1 MKTLKFISLFL
12 IITLFGCT
20 EENYYTTTEGL
31 GKVNVYIEGDI
42 TNAEAQAQLE
52 EEVGTLT
59 ENIFVRNTTQLT
71 NITISAIGNMQNI
84 VIKNTSN
91 LSNATINAGGSL
103 YDIEVRENTTLS
115 NLEINGFN
123 NSFAN
128 SLNIVSNTNLSIIEI
143 NQIKTINNF
152 NLSYNGVAV
161 NFTCH
166 DLEEIKNNLSL
177 YLRNDVDNIINFYDL
192 KSVSLYSDTQNFW
205 RGKYSILNFPNL
217 EKMNN
222 LVLWDTYLG
231 GVKINE
237 LYFPKLEEIN
247 SLVCYFG
254 LEISTFN
261 FPLLQRCG
269 TFFVNCDTSQP
280 KNPIINLPMLNQCYE
295 FKLSHTTYNASQIN
309 SLLNKFLT
317 ISPLSG
323 KNIELTDQIPV
334 APPTGQGIIDKQ
346 TLINQGNTVI
356 TD

>member
-1 MKTLKFISLFL
+1 MKTLKTLSFFL
-12 IITLFGCT
+12 LITLLGCT
-20 EENYYTTTEGL
+20 TEEITNIYPIAEGL

-91 LSNATINAGGSL
+91 LSNATINAGGNL

-143 NQIKTINNF
+143 NEIKTINNF

-166 DLEEIKNNLSL
+166 DLEEIKNTLSL
-177 YLRNDVDNIINFYDL
+177 YLRDDMDNTINFYDL
-192 KSVSLYSDTQNFW
+192 KNVSLYSNDWNYW

-217 EKMNN
+217 EKINN
-222 LVLWDTYLG
+222 LLLFDAISGG
-231 GVKINE
+231 GVKMSEFTI
-237 LYFPKLEEIN
+237 PKLKEVN
-247 SLVCYFG
+247 SIYCYFG
-254 LEISTFN
+254 L
-261 FPLLQRCG
+261 G
-269 TFFVNCDTSQP
+269 VNT
-280 KNPIINLPMLNQCYE
+280 INLPLLEKCNNFYIRPVNNLNP
-295 FKLSHTTYNASQIN
+295 TIN
-309 SLLNKFLT
+309 IPNLNYCENFTIGTSGIESNKINTFLNKFLT
-317 ISPLSG
+317 VLPLSG
-323 KNIELTDQIPV
+323 KNIDFSEET
-334 APPTGQGIIDKQ
+334 APTGQGLIDKQ
-346 TLINQGNTVI
+346 ALINQGNTVL
-356 TD
+356 TN